1 MKLHHS
7 FKLFCLILVLALLV
21 SGCRSNAQKPDV
33 TAAPA
38 NDASAAPAND
48 ASAAPAAETTAAP
61 AETTAE
67 AAPEQT
73 GFVFS
78 TTDRDGNAWDQT
90 AFADNRVV
98 MVNFFEPWCGPC
110 VSEMPEL
117 ERLYQDYK
125 DKGVLLI
132 GVYAT
137 EEGVD
142 DVLARTGVTYPILHY
157 AEAFDA
163 LQTGYVPT
171 TVFFNSTGEI
181 VGETEIGAHSY
192 DEWAAIL
199 DGLL

>member
-1 MKLHHS
+1 M
-7 FKLFCLILVLALLV
+7 VTVRV
-21 SGCRSNAQKPDV
+21 S
-33 TAAPA
+33 
-38 NDASAAPAND
+38 
-48 ASAAPAAETTAAP
+48 
-61 AETTAE
+61 TTAE
-67 AAPEQT
+67 AAPSQS
-73 GFVFS
+73 GFAFS

-110 VSEMPEL
+110 ISEMPEL

-132 GVYAT
+132 GVYIT
-137 EEGVD
+137 EEGMES
-142 DVLARTGVTYPILHY
+142 VLAETGVTYPILHY
-157 AEAFDA
+157 TEAFDA

-192 DEWAAIL
+192 EEWAAIL

>member
-1 MKLHHS
+1 MILHHS
-7 FKLFCLILVLALLV
+7 FKLCCLILVLALLV
-21 SGCRSNAQKPDV
+21 SGCRSNAQKPDA

-38 NDASAAPAND
+38 NDASAAPA
-48 ASAAPAAETTAAP
+48 AGTTSAP

-73 GFVFS
+73 GFAFS

-110 VSEMPEL
+110 ISEMPEL

-132 GVYAT
+132 GVYIT
-137 EEGVD
+137 EEGMES
-142 DVLARTGVTYPILHY
+142 VLAETGVTYPILHY
-157 AEAFDA
+157 TEAFDA

-192 DEWAAIL
+192 EEWAAIL

>member
-21 SGCRSNAQKPDV
+21 SGCRTSGQKPDA
-33 TAAPA
+33 T
-38 NDASAAPAND
+38 AAPAND

-98 MVNFFEPWCGPC
+98 MLNFFEPWCGPC
-110 VSEMPEL
+110 ISEMPEL

-132 GVYAT
+132 GVYIT
-137 EEGVD
+137 EEGVE
-142 DVLARTGVTYPILHY
+142 DVLAQTGVTYPILHY
-157 AEAFDA
+157 TEAFDA

>member
-1 MKLHHS
+1 MILHHS
-7 FKLFCLILVLALLV
+7 FKLCCLILVLALLV
-21 SGCRSNAQKPDV
+21 SGCRSNAQKPDA

-38 NDASAAPAND
+38 NDASAAPA
-48 ASAAPAAETTAAP
+48 AKTTAAP

-90 AFADNRVV
+90 AFADNRIV

-132 GVYAT
+132 VVFST
-137 EEGVD
+137 EECVE
-142 DVLARTGVTYPILHY
+142 DVLAQTGVTYPILHY
-157 AEAFDA
+157 TEAFDV

-181 VGETEIGAHSY
+181 VGDTEIGAHSY

>member
-21 SGCRSNAQKPDV
+21 SGCRSNAQKPDA

-38 NDASAAPAND
+38 NDASAAP
-48 ASAAPAAETTAAP
+48 SAETTAAP

-73 GFVFS
+73 GFAFS

-137 EEGVD
+137 EEGVE
-142 DVLARTGVTYPILHY
+142 DVLAQTGVTYPILHY
-157 AEAFDA
+157 TEAFDA

-181 VGETEIGAHSY
+181 VGDTEIGAHSY

>member
-7 FKLFCLILVLALLV
+7 FKLFCLLLVLALLV
-21 SGCRSNAQKPDV
+21 SGCRSNAQKPDA

-38 NDASAAPAND
+38 NDASTAPAVG
-48 ASAAPAAETTAAP
+48 TTAAP

-67 AAPEQT
+67 AAPSQS
-73 GFVFS
+73 GFAFS

-90 AFADNRVV
+90 AFADNRIV

-132 GVYAT
+132 GVYIT
-137 EEGVD
+137 EEGMES
-142 DVLARTGVTYPILHY
+142 VLAQTGVTYPILHY
-157 AEAFDA
+157 TEAFDA

>member
-1 MKLHHS
+1 MKLQHS

-21 SGCRSNAQKPDV
+21 SGCRSNAQKPDA

-38 NDASAAPAND
+38 NDASAA
-48 ASAAPAAETTAAP
+48 SAAETTAAP

-90 AFADNRVV
+90 AFADNRIV

-125 DKGVLLI
+125 DKGVLLL

-137 EEGVD
+137 EEGVE
-142 DVLARTGVTYPILHY
+142 DVLAQTGVTYPILHY
-157 AEAFDA
+157 TEAFDA

-171 TVFFNSTGEI
+171 TVFFNSTAGI

-192 DEWAAIL
+192 EEWAAIL

>member
-7 FKLFCLILVLALLV
+7 FNLFCLILVLALLV

-38 NDASAAPAND
+38 NDASAAPAVG
-48 ASAAPAAETTAAP
+48 TTAAP

-67 AAPEQT
+67 AAPSQS
-73 GFVFS
+73 GFAFS

-90 AFADNRVV
+90 AFADNRIV

-137 EEGVD
+137 EEGVE
-142 DVLARTGVTYPILHY
+142 DVLAQTGVTYPILHY
-157 AEAFDA
+157 TEAFDA

-181 VGETEIGAHSY
+181 VGDTEIGAHSY
-192 DEWAAIL
+192 EEWAAIL

>member
-21 SGCRSNAQKPDV
+21 SGCRSNAQKPDA

-38 NDASAAPAND
+38 NDASAAPAVG
-48 ASAAPAAETTAAP
+48 TTAAP

-67 AAPEQT
+67 AAPSQS

-132 GVYAT
+132 GVYIT
-137 EEGVD
+137 EED
-142 DVLARTGVTYPILHY
+142 MESVLAETGVTYPILHY
-157 AEAFDA
+157 TEAFDA

>member
-21 SGCRSNAQKPDV
+21 SGCRSNAQKPDA

-38 NDASAAPAND
+38 NDASTAPAVG
-48 ASAAPAAETTAAP
+48 TTAAP

-90 AFADNRVV
+90 AFADNRIV

-137 EEGVD
+137 EEGVE
-142 DVLARTGVTYPILHY
+142 DVLAQTGVTYPILHY
-157 AEAFDA
+157 TEAFDVF
-163 LQTGYVPT
+163 QTGYVPT

-181 VGETEIGAHSY
+181 VGDTEIGAHSY

>member
-1 MKLHHS
+1 MKLHRS

-21 SGCRSNAQKPDV
+21 SGCRSNAQKPDA
-33 TAAPA
+33 T
-38 NDASAAPAND
+38 AAPAND

-78 TTDRDGNAWDQT
+78 TTDRDGNDWDQT

-137 EEGVD
+137 EEGVE
-142 DVLARTGVTYPILHY
+142 DVLAQTGVTYPILHY
-157 AEAFDA
+157 TEAFDVF
-163 LQTGYVPT
+163 QTGYVPT

>member
-1 MKLHHS
+1 MKLQHS

-38 NDASAAPAND
+38 NDASAAPA
-48 ASAAPAAETTAAP
+48 AGTTAAP

-67 AAPEQT
+67 AAPEQN
-73 GFVFS
+73 GFAFS

-110 VSEMPEL
+110 ISEMPEL

-125 DKGVLLI
+125 DKGVLLV
-132 GVYAT
+132 GVYIT
-137 EEGVD
+137 EEGMES
-142 DVLARTGVTYPILHY
+142 VLAETGVTYPILHY
-157 AEAFDA
+157 TEAFDA
-163 LQTGYVPT
+163 LQTSYVPT
-171 TVFFNSTGEI
+171 TVFFNSNGEI

-199 DGLL
+199 DDLL

>member
-33 TAAPA
+33 T
-38 NDASAAPAND
+38 AAPAND

-110 VSEMPEL
+110 ISEMPEL
-117 ERLYQDYK
+117 ERLYQDY
-125 DKGVLLI
+125 
-132 GVYAT
+132 
-137 EEGVD
+137 
-142 DVLARTGVTYPILHY
+142 VLAETGVTYPILHY
-157 AEAFDA
+157 TEAFDA

-171 TVFFNSTGEI
+171 TVFFNSNGEI

-192 DEWAAIL
+192 EEWAAIL

>member
-1 MKLHHS
+1 MKLQHS

-38 NDASAAPAND
+38 NDASAAPAVG
-48 ASAAPAAETTAAP
+48 TTAAP

-73 GFVFS
+73 GFAFS

-110 VSEMPEL
+110 ISEMPEL

-132 GVYAT
+132 GVYIT
-137 EEGVD
+137 EEGMES
-142 DVLARTGVTYPILHY
+142 VLAETGVTYPILHY
-157 AEAFDA
+157 TEAFDA

-192 DEWAAIL
+192 EEWAAIL

>member
-21 SGCRSNAQKPDV
+21 SGCRSNAQKPDA
-33 TAAPA
+33 TAAPG
-38 NDASAAPAND
+38 ND

-90 AFADNRVV
+90 AFADNRIV

-137 EEGVD
+137 EEGVE
-142 DVLARTGVTYPILHY
+142 DVLAQTGVTYPILHY
-157 AEAFDA
+157 TEAFDVF
-163 LQTGYVPT
+163 QTGYVPT

-181 VGETEIGAHSY
+181 VGDTEIGAHSY

>member
-7 FKLFCLILVLALLV
+7 FKLFCLLLVLALLV
-21 SGCRSNAQKPDV
+21 SGCRSNAQKPDA
-33 TAAPA
+33 T
-38 NDASAAPAND
+38 AAPAND

-90 AFADNRVV
+90 AFADNRIV

-125 DKGVLLI
+125 DKGVLLL

-137 EEGVD
+137 EEGVE
-142 DVLARTGVTYPILHY
+142 DVLAQTGVTYPILHY
-157 AEAFDA
+157 TEAFDVF
-163 LQTGYVPT
+163 QTGYVPT
-171 TVFFNSTGEI
+171 TVFFSSTGEI
-181 VGETEIGAHSY
+181 VGDTEIGAHSY

>member
-21 SGCRSNAQKPDV
+21 SGCRSNAQKPDA
-33 TAAPA
+33 T
-38 NDASAAPAND
+38 AAPAND

-110 VSEMPEL
+110 ISEMPEL

-132 GVYAT
+132 GVYIT
-137 EEGVD
+137 EEGMES
-142 DVLARTGVTYPILHY
+142 VLAETGVTYPILHY
-157 AEAFDA
+157 TEAFDA

-181 VGETEIGAHSY
+181 VGDTEIGAHSY

>member
-21 SGCRSNAQKPDV
+21 SGCRSNAQKPDA

-38 NDASAAPAND
+38 NDASAAPA
-48 ASAAPAAETTAAP
+48 AGTTAAP

-73 GFVFS
+73 GFAFS

-137 EEGVD
+137 EEGVE
-142 DVLARTGVTYPILHY
+142 DVLAQTGVTYPILHY
-157 AEAFDA
+157 TEAFDVF
-163 LQTGYVPT
+163 QTGYVPT

-181 VGETEIGAHSY
+181 VGDTEIGAHSY

>member
-38 NDASAAPAND
+38 NDASAAPAVGTT
-48 ASAAPAAETTAAP
+48 AAPAETTAAP

-137 EEGVD
+137 EEGVE
-142 DVLARTGVTYPILHY
+142 DVLAQTGVTYPILHY
-157 AEAFDA
+157 TEAFDVF
-163 LQTGYVPT
+163 QTGYVPT

-181 VGETEIGAHSY
+181 VGDTEIGAHSY

-199 DGLL
+199 DRLL

>member
-1 MKLHHS
+1 MILHHS
-7 FKLFCLILVLALLV
+7 FKLCCLILVLALLV
-21 SGCRSNAQKPDV
+21 SGCRSNAQKPDA

-38 NDASAAPAND
+38 NDASAAPA
-48 ASAAPAAETTAAP
+48 AKTTAAP

-125 DKGVLLI
+125 DKGVLLL

-137 EEGVD
+137 EEGVE
-142 DVLARTGVTYPILHY
+142 DVLAQTGVTYPILHY
-157 AEAFDA
+157 TEAFDV

-181 VGETEIGAHSY
+181 VGDTEIGAHSY
-192 DEWAAIL
+192 EEWAAIL

>member
-1 MKLHHS
+1 MKLHRS

-21 SGCRSNAQKPDV
+21 SGCRSNAQKPD
-33 TAAPA
+33 TT
-38 NDASAAPAND
+38 AAPAND

-67 AAPEQT
+67 AAPSQS
-73 GFVFS
+73 GFAFS

-110 VSEMPEL
+110 ISEMPEL

-132 GVYAT
+132 GVYIT
-137 EEGVD
+137 EEGMES
-142 DVLARTGVTYPILHY
+142 VLAETGVTYPILHY
-157 AEAFDA
+157 TEAFDA

-192 DEWAAIL
+192 EEWAAIL

>member
-21 SGCRSNAQKPDV
+21 SGCRSNAQKPDA

-38 NDASAAPAND
+38 NDASD
-48 ASAAPAAETTAAP
+48 APAAETTAAP

-90 AFADNRVV
+90 VFADNRVV

-137 EEGVD
+137 EEGVE
-142 DVLARTGVTYPILHY
+142 DVLAQTGVTYPILHY
-157 AEAFDA
+157 TEAFDVF
-163 LQTGYVPT
+163 QTGYVPT

-181 VGETEIGAHSY
+181 VGDTEIGAHSY